1 MKLFGWNL
9 TRDKAPAKDS
19 ALSFYGYEPAR
30 IEMPE
35 IIEERSLD
43 WVKYGKN
50 NCYPRELIK
59 LTETCSLHNA
69 IVDSKAIMMAGKSIK
84 IDGLTID
91 EYVATVDINEGAK
104 QRFQLS
110 QFEAVRHKL
119 SLDYQHFGA
128 YAYELVFSMDFS
140 KIVEINHV
148 NVADIRSGK
157 YVNGRVRN
165 YWYSRN
171 WKDTKKYPPESIVA
185 YDPKD
190 QKNYRQLVYRY
201 KYTPDNEYYG
211 KPTYQ
216 SGLSWIKLDSET
228 GLFHLSNMEN
238 GFSPGMHISFFK
250 NPGSIEEQQKVI
262 QQLNQQFKG
271 ASKAGNKL
279 VTFSDGKELAVEVKP
294 IEVSNIDKQFILIG
308 ETAVQQILS
317 AHKVTSPMLMGIAT
331 PGKLG
336 YSNELEPAQ
345 KIFEAQVIA
354 PERNMLQEDLSF
366 VYRYNGFSQ
375 KLELEQFNPL
385 A

>member
-1 MKLFGWNL
+1 MKLFGWKL
-9 TRDKAPAKDS
+9 SKDKGPEKHS
-19 ALSFYGYEPAR
+19 GLRTFGYEPAR
-30 IEMPE
+30 IELPE

-84 IDGLTID
+84 INGMTID
-91 EYVATVDINEGAK
+91 EYIATVDLNEGAK
-104 QRFQLS
+104 QRFQLA
-110 QFEAVRHKL
+110 QFEAIRHKL

-140 KIVEINHV
+140 RIVEVNHV

-190 QKNYRQLVYRY
+190 QMNYRQLVYRY
-201 KYTPDNEYYG
+201 KYTPNNEYYG

-216 SGLSWIKLDSET
+216 SGLCWIKLDSET

-238 GFSPGMHISFFK
+238 GFYPGMHISFFK
-250 NPGSIEEQQKVI
+250 TFENQEEEQQLI
-262 QQLNQQFKG
+262 RQLNQQFKG
-271 ASKAGNKL
+271 ASKAGNKI
-279 VTFSDGKELAVEVKP
+279 VTFSDGKENAVEMKP
-294 IEVSNIDKQFILIG
+294 IQNTDLDKQFILIG
-308 ETAVQQILS
+308 ETAIQQILS

-336 YSNELEPAQ
+336 YANELENSQ

-354 PERNMLQEDLSF
+354 PERNMLQADLAF
-366 VYRYNGFSQ
+366 IYRYNGFSQ